1 MEFFEHLFEPGGGVA
16 GGQCGGQSIRP
27 QGEGHRGELL
37 CFDQA
42 YWSLLEI
49 DQGLPQSAVFELL
62 FENFPLGLEKE
73 QIVGIVAFEDFEKQS
88 SAGLKLALSALL
100 PAGQRLKD

>member
-1 MEFFEHLFEPGGGVA
+1 VEFFEHLFQSGGGVA
-16 GGQCGGQSIRP
+16 GRQGGGQSIRP
-27 QGEGHRGELL
+27 QGKGHRGELL

-42 YWSLLEI
+42 YGSLLEV
-49 DQGLPQSAVFELL
+49 DQGFPQSAVFELF

-73 QIVGIVAFEDFEKQS
+73 EVVGIVAFEDFEKQS

-100 PAGQRLKD
+100 PAGQ